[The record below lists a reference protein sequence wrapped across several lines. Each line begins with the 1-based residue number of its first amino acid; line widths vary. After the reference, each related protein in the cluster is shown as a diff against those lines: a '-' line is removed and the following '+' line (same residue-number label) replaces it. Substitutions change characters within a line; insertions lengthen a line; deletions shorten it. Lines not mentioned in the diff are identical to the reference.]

1 MPDLYFFIYA
11 FSSVFAIVNPLSGVM
26 IFRTLTSGMSE
37 PSKKYVARKSILIAF
52 LIALVFSVAGD
63 LILRFFSITAD
74 SLRVAGGVLLFL
86 LAVDMLF
93 ARRSG
98 VKYTSEEIE
107 EAERR
112 EDVSVF
118 PLAMPMLTGPGAITT
133 VIVLMDGAG
142 TFESKLMVFAA
153 ILLTFVIT
161 YIIFN
166 YSDLM
171 DRVLGVTGT
180 LVATRIMGLFVGA
193 IAVDFVFTGIWNIY
207 VDKLGLLR

>member
-11 FSSVFAIVNPLSGVM
+11 FSSLFSIVNPLSGVM
-26 IFRTLTSGMSE
+26 IFRSLTSEMSGA
-37 PSKKYVARKSILIAF
+37 SKKYVARKSILIAF
-52 LIALVFSVAGD
+52 FIAVVFSVAGD

-98 VKYTSEEIE
+98 VKYTSEEIA
-107 EAERR
+107 EAEKR

-118 PLAMPMLTGPGAITT
+118 PIAMPMLTGPGAITT

-142 TFESKLMVFAA
+142 TVERKLMVFAA
-153 ILLTFVIT
+153 ILLTFVIS

-193 IAVDFVFTGIWNIY
+193 IAVDFVFAGIWNIY
-207 VDKLGLLR
+207 VDKLRLLQ